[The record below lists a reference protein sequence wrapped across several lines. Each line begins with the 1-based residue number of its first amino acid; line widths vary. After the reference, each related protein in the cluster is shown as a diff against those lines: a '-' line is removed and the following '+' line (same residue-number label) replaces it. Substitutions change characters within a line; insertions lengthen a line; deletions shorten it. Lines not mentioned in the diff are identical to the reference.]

1 MNDVKYIIVFIG
13 MALLSCCSIQ
23 IKVDVSKDN
32 PVGKGDI
39 KIVLEDTKEQTYTGW
54 WIYGEEQHIF
64 KDEKTLN
71 EYDLEFPN
79 ENMSK
84 LKELYLEICEME
96 YFPMECL
103 ITGTLKTTLL
113 QETNTIVVTSF
124 EILYIEGCGE

>member
-1 MNDVKYIIVFIG
+1 MNNVKYIIVFIG
-13 MALLSCCSIQ
+13 MALLSCCSTQ
-23 IKVDVSKDN
+23 IKVGVSKDN
-32 PVGKGDI
+32 PEGKSNV

-113 QETNTIVVTSF
+113 QETNTIVVASF